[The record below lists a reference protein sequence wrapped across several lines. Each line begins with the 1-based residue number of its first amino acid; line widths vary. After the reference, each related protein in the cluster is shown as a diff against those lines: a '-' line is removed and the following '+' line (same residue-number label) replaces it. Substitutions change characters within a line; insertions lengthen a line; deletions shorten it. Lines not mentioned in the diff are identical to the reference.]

1 MDHLKKSQKLR
12 QTKKFARN
20 LLRNNYLNQYN
31 PDYIYVTVNT
41 SFNKVIEFIKKYKND
56 VVVKA
61 NGLHSGKGVKVYGV
75 HMLSLN
81 DIIDSIYTILES
93 GESLLIEERIDSDN
107 EFSFMTF
114 TDGIHFSHTFH

>member
-1 MDHLKKSQKLR
+1 M
-12 QTKKFARN
+12 
-20 LLRNNYLNQYN
+20 
-31 PDYIYVTVNT
+31 
-41 SFNKVIEFIKKYKND
+41 IEFIKKYKND

-61 NGLHSGKGVKVYGV
+61 NGLYSGKGVKVYGV

-114 TDGIHFSHTFH
+114 TDGIHFSHTFPLKILND